1 MRERILVVVVA
12 FLIAVLPSAGVLLL
26 FWIVIKALLEADRRE
41 RAAEARFDAQRR
53 ADKDGRSPGAGDIP
67 ERGAGGRA

>member
-1 MRERILVVVVA
+1 MVA

-53 ADKDGRSPGAGDIP
+53 AGEDGGSPGAGDIP